1 MADHHQVKT
10 SFLFIQ
16 LQAPSKACGPPHP
29 ANTACSGTA
38 EEELSPRPASDGES
52 LHHGSPTVSLPLN
65 APGSYTDAVSDRSR
79 EGTPESSVCPSD
91 TSTGDATQVA
101 GDPRNQE
108 SLCLSAERSDVVCE
122 DAGNPDLETPVWILR
137 QDTPESMSAEIGPLV
152 AGMGVT
158 TPAAPSSPGAQG
170 RVSFLH
176 PAGGSGASHK
186 TPDCGVEKDAVGG
199 SSQCVYP
206 APALSVACPPAP
218 GADTAHWGEESSKQS
233 KTFLSAVIERSAKI
247 PGEPYRKNVD
257 RSSSMSSPGPET
269 SAAAKPAPE
278 LSPMASAEPW
288 PPATDGPPPHRPPTA
303 AQKAGPFVWVNST
316 SHAQSVA
323 KAKYE
328 FLFGPASADHENAH
342 ILPQGGSR
350 ETSAPSLQSGAAD
363 DGREDDFDETSLFLE
378 IDRELAH
385 LLRGLGGGGQDDPEH
400 RRHPPEDAV
409 PTTMIPCNGQSGAP
423 PDPHASKPEKS
434 GDSLLESGL
443 VLEPWAEALVQN
455 SVLPSS
461 AAPGEA
467 LAHAAGVNGEARNVP
482 SGPDALTDAPA
493 PAAPVSGPGP
503 GRAGPLGFGSHADGL
518 LDQSLEESSK
528 ILAEIPGIFTAFL
541 DGGQAKEKPHKK
553 IRFAENRPE
562 STQDQGRAGPDA
574 PGTDVQVQ
582 SHGEAEKEGDTKGE
596 TSPDSPEPPENRP
609 KSTNSAPSPLPQ
621 PGPMEDEVFQTVPE
635 VCVESPESESTPELD
650 SR

>member
-1 MADHHQVKT
+1 MVLEIELAAIHGTLVPLWRANERPLWTSVREPHPSPQHGHRFIQKVPVQPSDFSYFSTHHPSSPCGAPRDYPPVEEMADHHQVKT

-65 APGSYTDAVSDRSR
+65 APGSYTDAVSDRSG

-122 DAGNPDLETPVWILR
+122 DAGNPDLDTPVWILR

-303 AQKAGPFVWVNST
+303 AQKV
-316 SHAQSVA
+316 
-323 KAKYE
+323 
-328 FLFGPASADHENAH
+328 
-342 ILPQGGSR
+342 
-350 ETSAPSLQSGAAD
+350 SLCFSCSG
-363 DGREDDFDETSLFLE
+363 
-378 IDRELAH
+378 
-385 LLRGLGGGGQDDPEH
+385 
-400 RRHPPEDAV
+400 
-409 PTTMIPCNGQSGAP
+409 C
-423 PDPHASKPEKS
+423 
-434 GDSLLESGL
+434 
-443 VLEPWAEALVQN
+443 WW
-455 SVLPSS
+455 
-461 AAPGEA
+461 
-467 LAHAAGVNGEARNVP
+467 
-482 SGPDALTDAPA
+482 
-493 PAAPVSGPGP
+493 
-503 GRAGPLGFGSHADGL
+503 
-518 LDQSLEESSK
+518 
-528 ILAEIPGIFTAFL
+528 
-541 DGGQAKEKPHKK
+541 
-553 IRFAENRPE
+553 
-562 STQDQGRAGPDA
+562 
-574 PGTDVQVQ
+574 
-582 SHGEAEKEGDTKGE
+582 
-596 TSPDSPEPPENRP
+596 
-609 KSTNSAPSPLPQ
+609 
-621 PGPMEDEVFQTVPE
+621 
-635 VCVESPESESTPELD
+635 
-650 SR
+650 